1 MSVPVDDATVAVQI
15 STHSLFSVKHKFQI
29 PGDLPMRGS
38 GGGLPRVKLNLL
50 SHMHVVLRMEGGAG
64 PQVAWCCMVGSS
76 VSWCCNCSRYVELML
91 FSNRGK

>member
-50 SHMHVVLRMEGGAG
+50 SHMHVCGAEDGRGCWPPSGMVLHGR
-64 PQVAWCCMVGSS
+64 
-76 VSWCCNCSRYVELML
+76 ELC
-91 FSNRGK
+91 

>member
-64 PQVAWCCMVGSS
+64 PKWHGAAW
-76 VSWCCNCSRYVELML
+76 
-91 FSNRGK
+91 